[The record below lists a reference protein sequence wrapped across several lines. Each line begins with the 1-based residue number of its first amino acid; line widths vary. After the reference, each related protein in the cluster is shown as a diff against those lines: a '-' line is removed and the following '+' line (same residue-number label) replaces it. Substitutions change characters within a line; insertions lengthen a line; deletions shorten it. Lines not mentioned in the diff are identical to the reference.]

1 MYTARP
7 GSEKEKK
14 STRAQNVLE
23 CKSGITRNI
32 WENNAEAENM
42 ELSMKIK

>member
-7 GSEKEKK
+7 DSEKEMC
-14 STRAQNVLE
+14 TRAQNVQLE

-32 WENNAEAENM
+32 WENNVGAENM
-42 ELSMKIK
+42 KLSMKIK

>member
-7 GSEKEKK
+7 GSEKKK
-14 STRAQNVLE
+14 CTRAQNVLE

-32 WENNAEAENM
+32 WENNAGAENM